1 MAALRRRTKGH
12 DPTLLRPT
20 LLRPPPWA
28 ARILALGLLLA
39 LWQGV
44 SSAGLIK
51 AYLLPS
57 PLVVAQSFRDL
68 FQEDHVLAAFLRTA
82 LETCGAFIAGS
93 ALGLAV
99 GWTLHH
105 SPRAG
110 RAYTDWIG
118 AMAASPLVLLYP
130 VFLVV
135 IGRNIGTIIVM
146 GAIVAAPSITLKTK
160 EGLDSVRPVLISV
173 GRTLSLGPWAMF
185 RLIQLPAA
193 LPTIFTGLRL
203 GLVFALI
210 NTVGVEF
217 LLGFDGLGLL
227 ISDLGDRFDL
237 GAMYAAIVFVLL
249 ISALFLYVT
258 QRAETWLLSSR

>member
-1 MAALRRRTKGH
+1 MQEPQNRTRLQRAALWG
-12 DPTLLRPT
+12 L
-20 LLRPPPWA
+20 PPWA
-28 ARILALGLLLA
+28 ARLAAFALAFA
-39 LWQGV
+39 LWQAA
-44 SSAGLIK
+44 SEAGLISSF
-51 AYLLPS
+51 LLPA
-57 PLVVAQSFRDL
+57 PLDIARSFVGL
-68 FQEDHVLAAFLRTA
+68 VEDDNIALAFLRTA
-82 LETCGAFIAGS
+82 LETLGAFVCGGG
-93 ALGLAV
+93 LGLSV
-99 GWTLHH
+99 GWSLHRF
-105 SPRAG
+105 PRSG

-118 AMAASPLVLLYP
+118 ALAASPLVLLYP

-135 IGRNIGTIIVM
+135 IGRNEGTIVAM
-146 GAIVAAPSITLKTK
+146 GALVAAPSVALKTK
-160 EGLDSVRPVLISV
+160 EGLDGVRPVLLAV
-173 GRTLSLGPWAMF
+173 GRTLKLGPWAMF

-237 GAMYAAIVFVLL
+237 GGMYAAIVFVLV

-258 QRAETWLLSSR
+258 ERAEAWLLSTR